1 MNERKGDM
9 SLVLQGIAL
18 NEEPLSQPLIG
29 RFDERG
35 GTVGRSDNATF
46 TLPDPERM
54 ISRTQAQIL
63 YRDEGYWIENVS
75 SANSI
80 LHNGRPLSAGMR
92 VIVRDGDEIRIGS
105 YTLVASSE
113 NDEATLA
120 ILRGR
125 TAVIRPRPSSS
136 AASSAPS
143 APPITSPAVSAPPI
157 AAPPPVIE
165 RQLAAP
171 APLLSPAPIVPATAV
186 EPDALWAAFQ
196 QGAGVEL
203 PPPKNGLT
211 PEVMANIGSV
221 LQTAVDGIHRLLSMR
236 ATAKDE
242 MEAEMTMIQLSG
254 NNPIKVAPDAAI
266 ALQLLLQ
273 PPARGFLSGR
283 EAIQE
288 TMIDLQAHLIGLTAG
303 LRSALEAVLDRFD
316 PAKVEAQLTKRSV
329 LHSLMPGHHRAKLW
343 ELYLEHYRSLRDEA
357 REDFQ
362 RLFGEAFRQAYE
374 EQVRILEEA
383 LAAAPSTDSS
393 PRDPQ

>member
-1 MNERKGDM
+1 
-9 SLVLQGIAL
+9 
-18 NEEPLSQPLIG
+18 
-29 RFDERG
+29 
-35 GTVGRSDNATF
+35 
-46 TLPDPERM
+46 
-54 ISRTQAQIL
+54 
-63 YRDEGYWIENVS
+63 
-75 SANSI
+75 
-80 LHNGRPLSAGMR
+80 
-92 VIVRDGDEIRIGS
+92 
-105 YTLVASSE
+105 
-113 NDEATLA
+113 
-120 ILRGR
+120 
-125 TAVIRPRPSSS
+125 
-136 AASSAPS
+136 
-143 APPITSPAVSAPPI
+143 
-157 AAPPPVIE
+157 
-165 RQLAAP
+165 
-171 APLLSPAPIVPATAV
+171 
-186 EPDALWAAFQ
+186 
-196 QGAGVEL
+196 
-203 PPPKNGLT
+203 
-211 PEVMANIGSV
+211 
-221 LQTAVDGIHRLLSMR
+221 MR

-254 NNPIKVAPDAAI
+254 NNPIKVAPDAAV

-316 PAKVEAQLTKRSV
+316 PAKVESQLTKRSV
-329 LHSLMPGHHRAKLW
+329 LHSLMPSHHRSKLW

>member
-1 MNERKGDM
+1 M

-75 SANSI
+75 SVNSI

-125 TAVIRPRPSSS
+125 TAVIRARPSSS
-136 AASSAPS
+136 TAPK
-143 APPITSPAVSAPPI
+143 VSAPPI
-157 AAPPPVIE
+157 SQHVSAPAITPQVSAPLITTSAAPQSSVPIA
-165 RQLAAP
+165 Q
-171 APLLSPAPIVPATAV
+171 SPGVDPH
-186 EPDALWAAFQ
+186 ALWRAFQ

-203 PPPKNGLT
+203 TPPKDGLT
-211 PEVMANIGSV
+211 PDVMANIGSV
-221 LQTAVDGIHRLLSMR
+221 LQTAVEGIHRLLSMR

-242 MEAEMTMIQLSG
+242 MQAEMTMIQLSG
-254 NNPIKVAPDAAI
+254 NNPIKVAPDAVV

-316 PAKVEAQLTKRSV
+316 PAKVESQLAKRSV
-329 LHSLMPGHHRAKLW
+329 LHSLMPSHHRAKLW
-343 ELYLEHYRSLRDEA
+343 ELYLEHYRSLREEA

-374 EQVRILEEA
+374 EQIRVLEEA
-383 LAAAPSTDSS
+383 LAAMPSTDFH
-393 PRDPQ
+393 PRDSQ

>member
-1 MNERKGDM
+1 M

-75 SANSI
+75 SVNSI

-125 TAVIRPRPSSS
+125 TAVIRARPSSS
-136 AASSAPS
+136 TAPK
-143 APPITSPAVSAPPI
+143 VSAPPI
-157 AAPPPVIE
+157 SQQVSAPAITPQVSAPLITTSAAPQSSVPIA
-165 RQLAAP
+165 Q
-171 APLLSPAPIVPATAV
+171 SPGADPH
-186 EPDALWAAFQ
+186 ALWRAFQ

-203 PPPKNGLT
+203 TPPKDGLT
-211 PEVMANIGSV
+211 PDVMANIGSV
-221 LQTAVDGIHRLLSMR
+221 LQTAVEGIHRLLSMR

-242 MEAEMTMIQLSG
+242 MQAEMTMIQLSG
-254 NNPIKVAPDAAI
+254 NNPIKVAPDAVV

-316 PAKVEAQLTKRSV
+316 PAKVESQLAKRSV
-329 LHSLMPGHHRAKLW
+329 LHSLMPSHHRAKLW
-343 ELYLEHYRSLRDEA
+343 ELYLEHYRSLREEA

-374 EQVRILEEA
+374 EQVRVLEEA
-383 LAAAPSTDSS
+383 LAAMPSTDSH
-393 PRDPQ
+393 PRDSQ

>member
-1 MNERKGDM
+1 M

-63 YRDEGYWIENVS
+63 HRDDGYWIENVS

-92 VIVRDGDEIRIGS
+92 VTVRDGDEIRIGG
-105 YTLVASSE
+105 YTLLASSE
-113 NDEATLA
+113 NDAATAA

-125 TAVIRPRPSSS
+125 TAVIRPRAGNSNTPQV
-136 AASSAPS
+136 ADSAPAAEPS
-143 APPITSPAVSAPPI
+143 RPAEPRQDEVARAVSAPNAAAVAPVAPVAI
-157 AAPPPVIE
+157 ALNPGPTGGVDA
-165 RQLAAP
+165 Q
-171 APLLSPAPIVPATAV
+171 
-186 EPDALWAAFQ
+186 ALWRAFQ

-203 PPPKNGLT
+203 APPKNGLT
-211 PEVMANIGSV
+211 PEVMAEIGSV
-221 LQTAVDGIHRLLSMR
+221 LLSAIEGIHRLMSMR
-236 ATAKDE
+236 STAKDE
-242 MEAEMTMIQLSG
+242 MRAEMTMIQLQG
-254 NNPIKVAPDAAI
+254 NNPLKVAPDASV

-273 PPARGFLSGR
+273 PPARGFLPAK

-288 TMIDLQAHLIGLTAG
+288 TMIDMQAHLIGMTAG

-316 PAKVEAQLTKRSV
+316 PAKVEAQLTTRSM
-329 LHSLMPGHHRAKLW
+329 LDSLLPSHHRARLW
-343 ELYLEHYRSLRDEA
+343 ELYLEHYRSLREEA
-357 REDFQ
+357 QQDFQ
-362 RLFGEAFRQAYE
+362 RLFGEAFREAYE
-374 EQVRILEEA
+374 EQVRSLDAALEVVPYAEA
-383 LAAAPSTDSS
+383 R
-393 PRDPQ
+393 PRGPQ

>member
-1 MNERKGDM
+1 MNERIGDM

-125 TAVIRPRPSSS
+125 TAVIRPRSSSS
-136 AASSAPS
+136 AASSAS
-143 APPITSPAVSAPPI
+143 SAPPI
-157 AAPPPVIE
+157 AAPPPVIDS
-165 RQLAAP
+165 QLAAP
-171 APLLSPAPIVPATAV
+171 APLSPAPIAPSTL

-221 LQTAVDGIHRLLSMR
+221 LHTAVDGIHRLLSMR

-254 NNPIKVAPDAAI
+254 NNPIKVAPDAAV

-329 LHSLMPGHHRAKLW
+329 LHSLMPSHHRAKLW

-374 EQVRILEEA
+374 EQVRTLEEA